1 MDAKSKA
8 DRTTLQTIA
17 DRLGVSRTTVSN
29 AYGRPDQLN
38 PALRQKILAL
48 AKELGYAGPDAA
60 ARSLRLGHSGAL
72 GLIFTESLTYAVTDP
87 AALLFLRGIAETCE
101 PTGTALLLVPAP
113 ADPEAG
119 ALAVQNAVV
128 DGFFVY
134 SVAEDDERLE
144 AVLARRVPTV
154 LIDQPRREGTAY
166 VGIDDRVG
174 ARLIAEHLI
183 RLGHRRFGIVSF
195 PLREDGYHGP
205 AGPERQ
211 AGATFPI
218 SAARLAGFADALR
231 DAGLVWE
238 EIPVQETA
246 VNTAEAGEAAAA
258 QLLDRELRPTAILAF
273 SDLLATGVLRAAV
286 TRGLAVPEAL
296 SVTGFDDIPASAS
309 TSPPL
314 TTVRQPLLEKG
325 RVAGRLMREGWSGTT
340 PPVVLLPTELVV
352 RASTGPAPTS
362 LQPVPSPS
370 SNV

>member
-1 MDAKSKA
+1 MDGRMKA

-38 PALRQKILAL
+38 PALRQKILDQ
-48 AKELGYAGPDAA
+48 AKELGYAGPDAT
-60 ARSLRLGHSGAL
+60 ARSLRRGHSGAL

-113 ADPEAG
+113 AGPQAG
-119 ALAVQNAVV
+119 ASAVHNAVV

-134 SVAEDDERLE
+134 SVAENDARLE
-144 AVLARRVPTV
+144 AALARRLPTV
-154 LIDQPRREGTAY
+154 LIDQPRCEGMAY
-166 VGIDDRVG
+166 VGIDDRAG
-174 ARLIAEHLI
+174 AREVAEHLI
-183 RLGHRRFGIVSF
+183 RLGHRRFGVVSF
-195 PLREDGYHGP
+195 PLSEDGYQGP

-211 AGATFPI
+211 AAATFPI

-258 QLLDRELRPTAILAF
+258 PLLDREQRPTAILAF
-273 SDLLATGVLRAAV
+273 SDLLATGVLRAAA
-286 TRGLAVPEAL
+286 TRGLTVPGAL
-296 SVTGFDDIPASAS
+296 SVTGFDDIPAAASA
-309 TSPPL
+309 SPPL

-325 RVAGRLMREGWSGTT
+325 RVAGRLLRESWSSDT
-340 PPVVLLPTELVV
+340 PPVVLLPTELIV
-352 RASTGPAPTS
+352 RDSTGPVPTS
-362 LQPVPSPS
+362 PRLVQSASPQ
-370 SNV
+370 V